1 MSEDMVV
8 IDHATKTINGVDV
21 LADITMSIPRG
32 ATVILRGTNGSGKTM
47 LLRLM
52 CGLVQASEGSV
63 VVDGRRLGRDSDFPP
78 SVGVF
83 LERPAFDGGRSGF
96 SNLRSLASIRGRVGE
111 DGVCDA
117 MRRMGLDPS
126 LKKPFRTYSL
136 GMRQRLGIAA
146 ALMEEPDLVLLDEP
160 GNALDEQ
167 GRALLIEALDRERSR
182 GATLVI
188 ATHDLVITKI
198 HHDLLVRLAEG
209 HVEKI
214 EGMG

>member
-21 LADITMSIPRG
+21 LADITMGIPRG

-63 VVDGRRLGRDSDFPP
+63 VVDGRWLGRDCDFPP

-167 GRALLIEALDRERSR
+167 GRALLIEALGRERSR

-188 ATHDLVITKI
+188 ATHDLVTTKI

>member
-1 MSEDMVV
+1 
-8 IDHATKTINGVDV
+8 
-21 LADITMSIPRG
+21 
-32 ATVILRGTNGSGKTM
+32 
-47 LLRLM
+47 
-52 CGLVQASEGSV
+52 
-63 VVDGRRLGRDSDFPP
+63 
-78 SVGVF
+78 
-83 LERPAFDGGRSGF
+83 
-96 SNLRSLASIRGRVGE
+96 
-111 DGVCDA
+111 

-167 GRALLIEALDRERSR
+167 GRALLIEALGRERSR

-188 ATHDLVITKI
+188 ATHDLVTTKI